1 LPKQYT
7 RILGCEFK
15 TGQSNQY
22 RLYNV
27 GKNSLLKM
35 KFWFRPV
42 DGGRYELVSIDTASG
57 SVVTISNQLRTGN
70 GERAVLS
77 PSTNSQRQRFTV
89 SLHGCEAKRF
99 LWSEKSTPAYVVIFR
114 LLLTLTTHFLKK
126 PIACFNLL
134 ISLSTFHLRPP
145 AALSSSTLVQTWTWA
160 LGRAHVVRPYVSG
173 SMTDRAHNC
182 GVCTRIAAVVRET
195 AAAGL
200 IRGIEEG

>member
-1 LPKQYT
+1 
-7 RILGCEFK
+7 
-15 TGQSNQY
+15 
-22 RLYNV
+22 
-27 GKNSLLKM
+27 M

-77 PSTNSQRQRFTV
+77 PSTNSQRQQFTV

-126 PIACFNLL
+126 PFLLTSANASIACFNSL
-134 ISLSTFHLRPP
+134 ISLSTFHLKPP

-182 GVCTRIAAVVRET
+182 GVCTRIAAGVRET